1 MSKPIH
7 LLCAALLIGIAP
19 RLEAQAAQAARGQGQ
34 VTLPRASVA
43 RMVAVKKTTKG
54 AALVRPSRSQR
65 APDPSKLVLVTGPN
79 GERRY
84 ARSAKVT
91 K

>member
-1 MSKPIH
+1 MSKPIR

-19 RLEAQAAQAARGQGQ
+19 KLEAQAAHAALVQGQ
-34 VTLPRASVA
+34 VTLPRATAA
-43 RMVAVKKTTKG
+43 RMIAVKKTTKG
-54 AALVRPSRSQR
+54 AALVRPSRGQR
-65 APDPSKLVLVTGPN
+65 APDPSKLVLVMGPN